1 MKQEINEVELNGV
14 KYVRKDSVVDSGKA
28 VELEGMKYVCIRTYS
43 AGCHCGYLES
53 RDGMTVVLRNSR
65 RLWYWDGAASLSQ
78 LAMEGVSRP
87 SKCKFPCEVDRIELT
102 AIEIIDMT
110 EKARLSVK
118 GVLVWE
124 Q

>member
-14 KYVRKDSVVDSGKA
+14 KYIRKDSVVDSEKA
-28 VELEGMKYVCIRTYS
+28 VELDGMKYVCIRTYS

-53 RDGMTVVLRNSR
+53 KDGMNVVLRNSR

-78 LAMEGVSRP
+78 LSMEGVSKP
-87 SKCKFPCEVDRIELT
+87 DKCKFPCEVDRIELS

-110 EKARLSVK
+110 EKARLSVL
-118 GVLVWE
+118 GVKEWSL
-124 Q
+124 